1 MKAYLSS
8 PDISNYLIGFSGPSF
23 CTAKRES
30 NRLQNSVHH
39 SFDDTD
45 PAVVANDPQ
54 RPFSMPFNRLIGH
67 KTVMEYVSK
76 TYQF

>member
-1 MKAYLSS
+1 MKAYLSF
-8 PDISNYLIGFSGPSF
+8 PDTSSDPVGFSGPSIR
-23 CTAKRES
+23 TAKRES

-39 SFDDTD
+39 SIDDTD
-45 PAVVANDPQ
+45 PAVVANDPE